1 LANVILLWAYTISC
15 HSCRSIVGGRLNH
28 FSKHPVR
35 HWMWG
40 QVSRLNGHHMGLAWT
55 TLASLVVTD
64 AYIALVAAGTIS
76 DLRFVG

>member
-1 LANVILLWAYTISC
+1 
-15 HSCRSIVGGRLNH
+15 
-28 FSKHPVR
+28 
-35 HWMWG
+35 MWG

-76 DLRFVG
+76 DLRFVDEDRLPVTTRREPLT